1 MGAHIVFKRPD
12 GHEAKGYLANA
23 ARGDAPGVVVIQEMV
38 GPAGADQGDVR
49 PFRARRLRRARAR
62 PL

>member
-23 ARGDAPGVVVIQEMV
+23 ARGDAPGVV
-38 GPAGADQGDVR
+38 DQGDVR